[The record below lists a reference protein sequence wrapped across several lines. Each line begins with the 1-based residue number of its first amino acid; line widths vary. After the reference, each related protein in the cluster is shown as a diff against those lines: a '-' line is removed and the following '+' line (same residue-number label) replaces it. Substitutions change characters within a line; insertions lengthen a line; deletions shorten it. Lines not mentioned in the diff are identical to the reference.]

1 MICYKKGDRVVYES
15 KNNSKFLLRYHIIF
29 VCKYRKQLL
38 IKLGDEMKNIMY
50 GIAERYDFKILEMEV
65 DKDHIHFM
73 VETEPKISP
82 MMIIRVLK
90 QQSTINIWK
99 TNKDFLRRYY
109 WYKNIFWTDGYFVST
124 IGEVSSG
131 ILRKYI
137 ENQG

>member
-1 MICYKKGDRVVYES
+1 
-15 KNNSKFLLRYHIIF
+15 
-29 VCKYRKQLL
+29 
-38 IKLGDEMKNIMY
+38 MKNIMY
-50 GIAERYDFKILEMEV
+50 DTAARYEFKILEMEV

-82 MMIIRVLK
+82 LMIVRVLK

-99 TNKDFLRRYY
+99 TNKDYLRKHY

-124 IGEVSSG
+124 IGEVSSET
-131 ILRKYI
+131 LRKYI